1 MIDNAFAHASSAAS
15 ALERPRAFAAIFYG
29 GLAVGILDGS
39 YAVIS
44 AYLRNGVTPNRVFNY
59 IASGLL
65 GRPALSGGIA
75 TTVLGVLLH
84 FLIAFGVATV
94 YYYASLNLPMLIQRP
109 LLWGPLYG
117 VAVYFVMQF
126 IVVYLSAAPPLRG
139 GHTLSSVL
147 NGILVHALLVGSP
160 AAFIARWSAIVK

>member
-1 MIDNAFAHASSAAS
+1 MIDNALAHAGSVAA
-15 ALERPRAFAAIFYG
+15 AFERPRALAAILYG
-29 GLAVGILDGS
+29 GLTVGVLDGS

-44 AYLRNGVTPNRVFNY
+44 SYLRNGVAPNRIFNY

-75 TTVLGVLLH
+75 TTLLGVLLH

-94 YYYASLNLPMLIQRP
+94 YYYASLKLPMLIQRP
-109 LLWGPLYG
+109 VLWGPLYG

-126 IVVYLSAAPPLRG
+126 IVVYLSAAPPLRC

-147 NGILVHALLVGSP
+147 HGIGVHALLGGSP

>member
-1 MIDNAFAHASSAAS
+1 MIDNALTHAGGFAAT
-15 ALERPRAFAAIFYG
+15 LERPRAFAAIFYG
-29 GLAVGILDGS
+29 GLTVGILDGS

-44 AYLRNGVTPNRVFNY
+44 AYLRNGVTPNRVFNS

-75 TTVLGVLLH
+75 TSVLGVLLH
-84 FLIAFGVATV
+84 FLFAFGVATF
-94 YYYASLNLPMLIQRP
+94 YYYASLKLPMLIHRP
-109 LLWGPLYG
+109 VLWGPLYG
-117 VAVYFVMQF
+117 VVVYFVMQF

-147 NGILVHALLVGSP
+147 NGLIVHVLLVGSP
-160 AAFIARWSAIVK
+160 AAFIARWSAMVK